1 MKRLMLDKQPWPFIW
16 IKIWDEGASGNKWW
30 ALSFNIL
37 FKFEIDNERSGIVIC
52 QCWPWMITPKVFDW

>member
-1 MKRLMLDKQPWPFIW
+1 MTRLMLDKEPWPFVW

-37 FKFEIDNERSGIVIC
+37 FKFEIDNWHDQRVD
-52 QCWPWMITPKVFDW
+52 VFEHGGPVKSTL